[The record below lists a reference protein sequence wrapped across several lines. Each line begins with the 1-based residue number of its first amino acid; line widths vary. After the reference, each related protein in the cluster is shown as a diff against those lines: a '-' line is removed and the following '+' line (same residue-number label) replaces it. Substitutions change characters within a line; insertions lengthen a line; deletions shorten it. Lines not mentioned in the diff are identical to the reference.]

1 MIVGV
6 LPNSGLFQLV
16 LFLHILCAVVGF
28 GSTFV
33 WPMLS
38 VKARQQDDP
47 GFMLKVTELTTDVS
61 KVQTSPF
68 IYASGAFGLLLVIFG
83 ATEDPAYW
91 EFSDTWITIA
101 MTLYIVALGVALGLH
116 YPNLKRMLELQRE
129 MAAGGPSQGGPPPQ
143 VAELQDRG
151 KKAGMYGGILHLL
164 FAVILLDMVVKFGS

>member
-6 LPNSGLFQLV
+6 LPDSGLFQLV
-16 LFLHILCAVVGF
+16 LFLHILCAIVGF

-33 WPMLS
+33 WPMLAA
-38 VKARQQDDP
+38 KARKKQEP
-47 GFMLKVTELTTDVS
+47 AFMLGMTEVTTEVS
-61 KVQTSPF
+61 HVLTSPF
-68 IYASGAFGLLLVIFG
+68 IWAAGAFGLLLVIFG

-101 MTLYIVALGVALGLH
+101 MTLYIVALTVSLGLH
-116 YPNLKRMLELQRE
+116 GPNLKRMLELQRE
-129 MAAGGPSQGGPPPQ
+129 MAAAGPPQGGPPPQ
-143 VAELQDRG
+143 LAELQARG